1 MEIQNNV
8 SSILQKYKDHMDRQ
22 QELDELLLTNQ
33 DREAWIACLQNRAVE
48 NQQMY
53 EENGQLIS
61 ALEAIQQKELT
72 EDSAKELYEEVNKMY
87 WDGYDDCEILLPI
100 LYKLI
105 DYYETHEN
113 VVNLLFLY
121 GAAYYEE
128 NEVQNR
134 REGRKVYNE
143 AYNFKIL

>member
-22 QELDELLLTNQ
+22 QELDELLLTDQ

-72 EDSAKELYEEVNKMY
+72 E
-87 WDGYDDCEILLPI
+87 G
-100 LYKLI
+100 
-105 DYYETHEN
+105 
-113 VVNLLFLY
+113 
-121 GAAYYEE
+121 
-128 NEVQNR
+128 
-134 REGRKVYNE
+134 
-143 AYNFKIL
+143 